1 LDLEAYSV
9 HIVQAAA
16 CPFPSPQGS
25 QVYVAGMSKALVDRG
40 HRVTVACYGHG
51 EGVIPEGVELAR
63 VPKLPGYNSLRAGP
77 DWVKPV
83 LDAGLAG
90 VLTRL
95 GRRADLVHAHNYEAP
110 LAAYIARALT
120 GIPVVYNN
128 HNTMAEELH
137 RYFEHPL
144 ARALATRAGRVM
156 DRQIPRRAD
165 ACVAISP
172 AAVPVLHELGC
183 ERVYSIP
190 PGVDLRDFHGA
201 RPERARAELELG
213 ERLWVVYAGNPDP
226 YQDLEHF
233 IDAMLQVPDLG
244 LLMVSASDLSQ
255 WESRAAALPPERK
268 RFVVRK
274 NWTQVRDIVAAADI
288 AALPRTVCTGYPIKL
303 LNYLGLGKPTV
314 CAQGSAQDLPGVVPV
329 PNADPAA
336 FAAALLELAQ
346 NPPRREH
353 LSLLAAQ
360 GIARTCTWDAR
371 AQELEQLYEGLLH
384 RAGRA

>member
-1 LDLEAYSV
+1 
-9 HIVQAAA
+9 
-16 CPFPSPQGS
+16 
-25 QVYVAGMSKALVDRG
+25 MSKALVDRG

-51 EGVIPEGVELAR
+51 EGVIPEGVEVAR
-63 VPKLPGYNSLRAGP
+63 VPKPPGYNNLRAGP
-77 DWVKPV
+77 DWVKPF

-90 VLTRL
+90 VLSRL
-95 GRRADLVHAHNYEAP
+95 GRRVDLVHAHNYEAP

-120 GIPVVYNN
+120 GVPVVYNN

-144 ARALATRAGRVM
+144 ARAMANQVGRVM

-172 AAVPVLHELGC
+172 AAVSVLHELGC
-183 ERVYSIP
+183 ERVHSIP
-190 PGVDLRDFHGA
+190 PGVDLRDFDGV
-201 RPERARAELELG
+201 RPERARANLALG
-213 ERLWVVYAGNPDP
+213 DRLWVVYAGNPDP
-226 YQDLEHF
+226 YQDLEHL
-233 IDAMLQVPDLG
+233 IDAMLQVPELG

-255 WESRAAALPPERK
+255 WEKRAAALPPERK

-274 NWTQVRDIVAAADI
+274 NWDQVRDIVAAADI

-314 CAQGSAQDLPGVVPV
+314 CAQGSSQDLPGVVTV

-336 FAAALLELAQ
+336 FAAALLDLAQ
-346 NPPRREH
+346 DTPRRER
-353 LSLLAAQ
+353 LSLQAAQ
-360 GIARTCTWDAR
+360 GIARTCTWDVR
-371 AQELEQLYEGLLH
+371 AQALEQLYEGLLH